1 MVPGMAASCPQ
12 QNNGHLPGE
21 QLRVSIHSEEEEVA
35 AKFKKNGNNKIP
47 PFLHRHIIKQASKQA
62 YKLHSKAK
70 RKIGNNI

>member
-1 MVPGMAASCPQ
+1 MVPGRAASCPQ

-47 PFLHRHIIKQASKQA
+47 PFLHRHIIKQASK
-62 YKLHSKAK
+62 HTNFTAK
-70 RKIGNNI
+70 PKER